1 MMENMLFMST
11 QQPETIYQQFTQ
23 ALNSGD
29 TEAVIALFEDDAMIV
44 PQPGQP
50 SITGTAA
57 IRGYWQACLG
67 FKPQIQME
75 LQSAIQTGDIALLR
89 NNWQTTVT
97 GPDGKPI
104 AGTGRGVQ
112 VVRRQPDGSWRYL
125 VDDAW
130 AG

>member
-1 MMENMLFMST
+1 MAT
-11 QQPETIYQQFTQ
+11 QPPEAIYQQFAQ

-29 TEAVIALFEDDAMIV
+29 TAALSALFEENAMIV

-50 SITGTAA
+50 PITGAQA
-57 IRGYWQACLG
+57 IAGYWQACVG
-67 FKPQIQME
+67 FQPQIQME

-89 NNWQTTVT
+89 NTWQTTVT

-104 AGTGRGVQ
+104 SGSGRGIQ
-112 VVRRQPDGSWRYL
+112 VVRRQADGSWRYL